1 MEWGLFLTLPQQPLN
16 PVCVH
21 LCVFVSMYQSN
32 EDATA
37 QMSVV
42 IKRAAKELIA
52 ANKLISYREKE
63 VGRSLSFH
71 IHH

>member
-1 MEWGLFLTLPQQPLN
+1 
-16 PVCVH
+16 
-21 LCVFVSMYQSN
+21 MYQSN

-63 VGRSLSFH
+63 VGPRHSDSFY
-71 IHH
+71 IQSNDLGLC